1 MMGRPSG
8 AWVYDDIMGLVKNA
22 PDVWI
27 CTREE
32 MARHVLQSI

>member
-1 MMGRPSG
+1 
-8 AWVYDDIMGLVKNA
+8 MGLVKNA
-22 PDVWI
+22 TDVWI